1 MNAAGTG
8 EGEALLVL
16 QSVHG
21 EDGEGEVGE
30 GIPSAPHAEGK
41 PAAPSPPPVARL
53 YEPSTVGSPG
63 GLAKEA
69 PPVRKRKLGK
79 PKTSVVPHPL

>member
-1 MNAAGTG
+1 M
-8 EGEALLVL
+8 L

-30 GIPSAPHAEGK
+30 GSPSAPDAAEGK
-41 PAAPSPPPVARL
+41 SAAPSPPPVARL

-63 GLAKEA
+63 GLAKEV